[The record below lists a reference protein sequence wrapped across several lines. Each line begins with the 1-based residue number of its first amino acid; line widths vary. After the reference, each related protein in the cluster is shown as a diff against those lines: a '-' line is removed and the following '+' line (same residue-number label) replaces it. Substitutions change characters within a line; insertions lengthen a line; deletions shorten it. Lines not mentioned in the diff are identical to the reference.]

1 MLTRWQIRA
10 AFLTLIF
17 AVASLSAYANSTPT
31 ERILDFHSD
40 ITLQDDSK
48 LLVTDTITVYASGN
62 KIRHGIF
69 RDFPTRYKDPYNN
82 RYIVGFE
89 MQSATRDSADETFR
103 VEAVANGKRIYLGD
117 PNALIARGRHTYTI
131 TYVTTRQLAF
141 YKDHDEL
148 FWNATGNGWDFL
160 IDHAWAT
167 VHLPSRIP
175 VDQVT
180 LAGFTGPQGSREAD
194 LTSSREVASFEFAA
208 GRRLGP
214 REGLSVLLMWP
225 KGYIAPP
232 TFSEKVHFF
241 FLDNADA
248 LVLAGGF
255 VAIFLYY
262 LIAWMAVGRDPAR
275 GVIMPLYEPP
285 PNLSPAAMRYLVRMG
300 YDNKTF
306 AAAILD
312 MGARGYLKI
321 NEQAGSYTLYAT
333 GKDDRLLSPDEKQ
346 IASELFDGRTALWM
360 HQENHTIMQAAQQA
374 LKKWLKSDEQKVYF
388 VTNSRYLIFPVLLS
402 FAIMVVYLLTF
413 GMPQVVM
420 GAFLCFWLTF
430 WTLGCAG
437 LIFTVFKNWKAVLR
451 GQKAPV
457 GNIGMTIFLTLFCIP
472 FAGFE
477 VMALGFMAKLASIS
491 LVIFL
496 VAAVLLHFLYAFLL
510 KAPTMAGRQLLDQVE
525 GFKLFLGKV
534 DGDRLNRANPPEH
547 TPETFEKFLP
557 YALALDVEQ
566 DWAEK
571 FSGALA
577 IAGTAHGDGNDGNVA
592 YTPSFYSAAYG
603 NAFTGS
609 GFSSSFT
616 DSFTSAISSSSSA
629 PGSGGG
635 GGSGGSGGGGGGGGG
650 GGW

>member
-1 MLTRWQIRA
+1 MFTRWQIRTV
-10 AFLTLIF
+10 FLTLVF
-17 AVASLSAYANSTPT
+17 AVASLCAYANSTPT

-40 ITLQDDSK
+40 ITLQDDSS
-48 LLVTDTITVYASGN
+48 LLVTEMITVYASGN
-62 KIRHGIF
+62 KIQHGIF
-69 RDFPTRYKDPYNN
+69 RDVPTRYKDPYNN
-82 RYIVGFE
+82 NYVVGFQ
-89 MQSATRDSADETFR
+89 MQAATLDSFEEPFR
-103 VEAVANGKRIYLGD
+103 VEAIGNGKRVYLGS
-117 PNALIARGRHTYTI
+117 PKFVVQKGQHTYTI
-131 TYVTTRQLAF
+131 TYITTRQLGF

-148 FWNATGNGWDFL
+148 FWNVTGNGWDFL

-167 VHLPSRIP
+167 VHLPSRVP

-180 LAGFTGPQGSREAD
+180 LAGFTGPQGSRETD

-208 GRRLGP
+208 SRRLG
-214 REGLSVLLMWP
+214 RHEGLSVLLMWP
-225 KGYIAPP
+225 KGYVTPP

-241 FLDNADA
+241 FLDNADTF
-248 LVLAGGF
+248 VLAGGF

-275 GVIMPLYEPP
+275 GVIMPRYEPP
-285 PNLSPAAMRYLVRMG
+285 PNLSPAAMRYLVHMG

-312 MGARGYLKI
+312 MGARGYLTIK
-321 NEQAGSYTLYAT
+321 EQAGSYTLYST
-333 GKDDRLLSPDEKQ
+333 GKDDRVLSPDEKQ
-346 IASELFDGRTALWM
+346 IASEIFDERTALWM
-360 HQENHTIMQAAQQA
+360 HQENHAIMQAAQQA

-437 LIFTVFKNWKAVLR
+437 LILTVVKNWKAVLR

-472 FAGFE
+472 FVGFE

-491 LVIFL
+491 LVVFL

-510 KAPTMAGRQLLDQVE
+510 KAPTIAGRQLLDQVE

-534 DGDRLNRANPPEH
+534 DGDRLNRANPPEQ

-557 YALALDVEQ
+557 CALALDVEQ

-577 IAGTAHGDGNDGNVA
+577 MAGAASGDSNVA

-635 GGSGGSGGGGGGGGG
+635 GGGGGSGGGGGGGGG